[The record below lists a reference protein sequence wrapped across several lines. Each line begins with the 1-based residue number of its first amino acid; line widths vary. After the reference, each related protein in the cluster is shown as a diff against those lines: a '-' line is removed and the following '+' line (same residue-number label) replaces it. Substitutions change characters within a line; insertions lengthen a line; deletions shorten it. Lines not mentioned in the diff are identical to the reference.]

1 MKLWFQQDGVT
12 IEPESINSSGQS
24 EPSAR
29 KSLLA
34 SSRIKPAVAIFCF
47 LEMLDAS
54 VTYWAVNS
62 GLVAEGNHLIA
73 QMAGSWNFILLKF
86 IGAIL
91 SGLILLKLHEHF
103 PKVTLAAAVSISLLY
118 LGVLVWNSNLIIHA
132 LIMK

>member
-1 MKLWFQQDGVT
+1 MKLWFQQNSAT
-12 IEPESINSSGQS
+12 IEKEPINPSGQS
-24 EPSAR
+24 QTAAQ
-29 KSLLA
+29 KSLLVR
-34 SSRIKPAVAIFCF
+34 SWIKPAVAIFCF

-54 VTYWAVNS
+54 VTYWGVNS

-118 LGVLVWNSNLIIHA
+118 FGVLVWNSNLIIHA
-132 LIMK
+132 LILR